1 MSTFFGYKVLMVAV
15 LAIPVVALVTFA
27 LISPSN
33 ELSTYEQHYR
43 AGLELHEQGQLNEA
57 IAGYIEAINLN
68 SAHVKAYSKRG
79 GAYLALGEFRQAL
92 ADYNEAIQLKSLL
105 LYGLGSQKYSDQ
117 KRAIA
122 EAYAG
127 RAMVYT
133 VLGRDIEAQQ
143 DLNRARDLG
152 YAPTRETAA
161 MGDIKQRR

>member
-1 MSTFFGYKVLMVAV
+1 MVAV

-27 LISPSN
+27 LISPSD
-33 ELSTYEQHYR
+33 ELPTYEQHYR
-43 AGLELHEQGQLNEA
+43 GGLELHEQGQLNEA
-57 IAGYIEAINLN
+57 IAGCSEAINLN
-68 SAHVKAYSKRG
+68 SARVKAYSKRG
-79 GAYLALGEFRQAL
+79 GAYFALGEFRQAL
-92 ADYNEAIQLKSLL
+92 PNYNEAIKLKSLL

-133 VLGRDIEAQQ
+133 VIGRDIEAQQ
-143 DLNRARDLG
+143 DLSRARDLG

-161 MGDIKQRR
+161 MDDIKRRR